1 MNHYHLVGYP
11 NIKQF
16 KRFFIQEGVG
26 LVGANDLKIYNFTM
40 SYSLKRTPKPRQAGL
55 LPSPFTSSIIFLR
68 PHCHNSS
75 HLLRSHG
82 LTDGCLISLRLF

>member
-40 SYSLKRTPKPRQAGL
+40 SYPIARKESR
-55 LPSPFTSSIIFLR
+55 SPGRRDFSR
-68 PHCHNSS
+68 PPL
-75 HLLRSHG
+75 HLL
-82 LTDGCLISLRLF
+82 

>member
-26 LVGANDLKIYNFTM
+26 LVRANDLKIYNFTM
-40 SYSLKRTPKPRQAGL
+40 SYPIA
-55 LPSPFTSSIIFLR
+55 
-68 PHCHNSS
+68 
-75 HLLRSHG
+75 
-82 LTDGCLISLRLF
+82 